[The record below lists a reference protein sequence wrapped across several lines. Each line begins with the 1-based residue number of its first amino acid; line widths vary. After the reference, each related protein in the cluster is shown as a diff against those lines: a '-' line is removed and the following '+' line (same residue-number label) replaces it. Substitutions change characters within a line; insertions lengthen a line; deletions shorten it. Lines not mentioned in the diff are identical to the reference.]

1 MGGEQEQI
9 EGKELRSPE
18 LMGEGGK
25 ACEKEFSGVRGREG
39 VACRRGGTD
48 DPGWIPLM
56 GEVSGANSWAPRG
69 ETARRKS
76 ESPSS
81 PYGQ

>member
-1 MGGEQEQI
+1 
-9 EGKELRSPE
+9 
-18 LMGEGGK
+18 MGEGGK
-25 ACEKEFSGVRGREG
+25 ACEKEFSGS
-39 VACRRGGTD
+39 VAEKELHAEEVATD
-48 DPGWIPLM
+48 VPGWVPLM

-81 PYGQ
+81 PYGR